1 MRQGFRFLSL
11 DERIYVNIY
20 KSLYIFFHFISLGH
34 KHLENNAR
42 KFEIEIE
49 INQMNRFSTY
59 TYTRKKNNREKEKET
74 LRDRHQGKW
83 VKKIYETITTRNW
96 FLRYPYLILFLKI
109 VLLACLGWV
118 PSSFLCDI
126 LFWLVMLRLYEWIS
140 HDSGFNPH
148 NGSSETEFRNG
159 NNTQL
164 YRQTL
169 NNSVPNKK
177 HTD

>member
-59 TYTRKKNNREKEKET
+59 TYTRKNKTTERKRKRHLET
-74 LRDRHQGKW
+74 DTK
-83 VKKIYETITTRNW
+83 
-96 FLRYPYLILFLKI
+96 
-109 VLLACLGWV
+109 A
-118 PSSFLCDI
+118 
-126 LFWLVMLRLYEWIS
+126 
-140 HDSGFNPH
+140 
-148 NGSSETEFRNG
+148 NG
-159 NNTQL
+159 
-164 YRQTL
+164 
-169 NNSVPNKK
+169 
-177 HTD
+177 

>member
-1 MRQGFRFLSL
+1 
-11 DERIYVNIY
+11 
-20 KSLYIFFHFISLGH
+20 
-34 KHLENNAR
+34 
-42 KFEIEIE
+42 
-49 INQMNRFSTY
+49 MNRFSTY

-83 VKKIYETITTRNW
+83 VRKKNETITTRNW
-96 FLRYPYLILFLKI
+96 FLRYPYLILFFENCAPC
-109 VLLACLGWV
+109 VPWLGTFF
-118 PSSFLCDI
+118 FLVCDI